1 MQAADVSVGKTT
13 FHRFAAQK
21 IGLGELTVG
30 AAGNYVIVGIGKGSV
45 EGMVE
50 RLTAK
55 KTPAWLVEMQK
66 RHRLERRSSLSMV
79 NLKSL
84 VDTLLPLAGRDGAG
98 IAESLGLRQLGVME
112 SSTGLDKEGI
122 ISRSF
127 LQIEGEPQGLLTLLD
142 GESITP
148 PKVAFVPRDSVIAS
162 AFSLNLQQAYHIA
175 AKVIADNIQ
184 GGRENLTSFAQEFED
199 RFGMRLE
206 QDLLASLGNVWTV
219 SMSPVDGWL
228 GVVATVELRDRDKL
242 VAVLDRVKGM
252 LAEVPR
258 RNQPRIE
265 TSKFGN
271 YDLHTLVIRDMPV
284 RLT

>member
-1 MQAADVSVGKTT
+1 
-13 FHRFAAQK
+13 
-21 IGLGELTVG
+21 
-30 AAGNYVIVGIGKGSV
+30 
-45 EGMVE
+45 
-50 RLTAK
+50 
-55 KTPAWLVEMQK
+55 
-66 RHRLERRSSLSMV
+66 
-79 NLKSL
+79 
-84 VDTLLPLAGRDGAG
+84 
-98 IAESLGLRQLGVME
+98 
-112 SSTGLDKEGI
+112 
-122 ISRSF
+122 
-127 LQIEGEPQGLLTLLD
+127 
-142 GESITP
+142 
-148 PKVAFVPRDSVIAS
+148 
-162 AFSLNLQQAYHIA
+162 
-175 AKVIADNIQ
+175 
-184 GGRENLTSFAQEFED
+184 
-199 RFGMRLE
+199 MRLE